1 MNVKIMYLA
10 LLLLVI
16 PMAFTIFF
24 GFSWIQYRE
33 ARRTRQTSPDEAA
46 GRRLRLW
53 KTLLIVSGVLFGA
66 VLLIELGLIVMM
78 CATILFS

>member
-33 ARRTRQTSPDEAA
+33 ARHTQQTSPDEAA

-53 KTLLIVSGVLFGA
+53 KMLLIVSGVLFGA